1 MKNCISLDGEWTLLW
16 KGTDGNEVCV
26 LGETPGC
33 VHTDLIDNGIISD
46 IFYRDNPQKIQW
58 IENEDFTY
66 KRKFFV
72 EKKQDNAYLEFD
84 GLDTYCDVFLNGQK
98 VGSGDDMFTPYA
110 FNVDGVV
117 KQGENE
123 VEVRFYS
130 PIKKVE
136 GLPLRDGAFTR
147 ERMNTR
153 RVQCTYGWDW
163 VDRFVTMGIY
173 RSSRLVFRKS
183 NEIDN
188 IYVYTSDVN
197 KYCALVH
204 LDVTLRDFVA
214 DKTQVNITVTSP
226 DNDVV
231 FEKTRVALAPS
242 LSENIFIPSPKL
254 WYPSGYGEQPLYTVK
269 VWTENS
275 CVEQKLGIRTLVVLQ
290 IDDADGSEDRQKALY
305 IQSLDEFKDSDKNK
319 KSACF
324 TVLVNGIK
332 IMCKGGNWVPCE
344 PFPSSE
350 SAEKITRLLQLGID
364 AGVNM
369 IRVWGGGIFEQD
381 HFYNECDRLGILV
394 TQDFLMACGTYPE
407 EEQWFIDALKS
418 EARCATLRLRNHACL
433 AFWSGDNENA
443 VRGSENRDDFPGYR
457 SAVYGIEPVVKS
469 LDPRRDFFPSSPY
482 GGDNYCSPTRGTTH
496 NTFYLGPIFEYIKDN
511 DMRDYHAFFDKFLA
525 RFCAEQAAMGASFA
539 SSIKK
544 YMTDEDI
551 YGESSYML
559 EYHTKNNPG
568 LPLTLYGYT
577 EVMAQKI
584 FGEFK
589 NGADR
594 LLKMQMLHCEWT
606 RITFELYRRNKGYA
620 WGLIYWMFNDCWP
633 AASGWSFVDYYACPK
648 PAYYTFARC
657 AKPVMA
663 SVSREKSK
671 TTVHVCNDSLKKVNG
686 KGVVYVYDTAK
697 KRKTNEVKFDFTVE
711 ENGVTKAYEGDVNFA
726 NGNSVIICDIT
737 SDGGDDR
744 AMAIQN
750 RYCDLPIRYDDYEV
764 VESEDEI
771 TVTANSFTP
780 FVMLDTPYLLS
791 ENCFALLAG
800 ESKTVKKVQKL

>member
-1 MKNCISLDGEWTLLW
+1 
-16 KGTDGNEVCV
+16 
-26 LGETPGC
+26 
-33 VHTDLIDNGIISD
+33 
-46 IFYRDNPQKIQW
+46 
-58 IENEDFTY
+58 
-66 KRKFFV
+66 
-72 EKKQDNAYLEFD
+72 
-84 GLDTYCDVFLNGQK
+84 
-98 VGSGDDMFTPYA
+98 
-110 FNVDGVV
+110 
-117 KQGENE
+117 
-123 VEVRFYS
+123 
-130 PIKKVE
+130 VE

-290 IDDADGSEDRQKALY
+290 IDDADGSNDRQKALY
-305 IQSLDEFKDSDKNK
+305 IQSLDEFKDSDKNE

-407 EEQWFIDALKS
+407 EEQWFIDALKR
-418 EARCATLRLRNHACL
+418 EAKYATLRLRNHVCL

-663 SVSREKSK
+663 SVSHEKGK
-671 TTVHVCNDSLKKVNG
+671 TTVHVCNDSLVSVSGNG
-686 KGVVYVYDTAK
+686 VIYKYDVVKNCKSDCV
-697 KRKTNEVKFDFTVE
+697 EFDFNVG
-711 ENGVTKAYEGDVNFA
+711 ENATMLAFESEKLTLGENEIFV
-726 NGNSVIICDIT
+726 CDI
-737 SDGGDDR
+737 SYDGKTDR
-744 AMAIQN
+744 AICLKN
-750 RYCDLPIRYDDYEV
+750 RYCDLPVIYDDYVISESENEV
-764 VESEDEI
+764 V
-771 TVTANSFTP
+771 VTANSFTP
-780 FVMLDTPYLLS
+780 FVMIDLPYLLD
-791 ENCFALLAG
+791 ENCFTLLAG
-800 ESKTVKKVQKL
+800 ESKTVKKIRNL

>member
-1 MKNCISLDGEWTLLW
+1 M
-16 KGTDGNEVCV
+16 
-26 LGETPGC
+26 
-33 VHTDLIDNGIISD
+33 
-46 IFYRDNPQKIQW
+46 
-58 IENEDFTY
+58 
-66 KRKFFV
+66 
-72 EKKQDNAYLEFD
+72 
-84 GLDTYCDVFLNGQK
+84 
-98 VGSGDDMFTPYA
+98 
-110 FNVDGVV
+110 
-117 KQGENE
+117 
-123 VEVRFYS
+123 
-130 PIKKVE
+130 
-136 GLPLRDGAFTR
+136 
-147 ERMNTR
+147 
-153 RVQCTYGWDW
+153 
-163 VDRFVTMGIY
+163 
-173 RSSRLVFRKS
+173 
-183 NEIDN
+183 
-188 IYVYTSDVN
+188 
-197 KYCALVH
+197 
-204 LDVTLRDFVA
+204 A

-231 FEKTRVALAPS
+231 FEKTRVALVPT

-290 IDDADGSEDRQKALY
+290 IDDADGSNDRQKALY
-305 IQSLDEFKDSDKNK
+305 IQSLDEFKDSDKNN

-511 DMRDYHAFFDKFLA
+511 DMRDYRAFFDKFLA

-663 SVSREKSK
+663 SVSHEKSK
-671 TTVHVCNDSLKKVNG
+671 TTVHVCNDSLVSVSGNG
-686 KGVVYVYDTAK
+686 VIYKYDVVKNCKSDCA
-697 KRKTNEVKFDFTVE
+697 EFDFNVG
-711 ENGVTKAYEGDVNFA
+711 ENAVMLAFESEKLTLDDSEFFV
-726 NGNSVIICDIT
+726 CDI
-737 SDGGDDR
+737 SYDGKTDR
-744 AMAIQN
+744 AICLKN
-750 RYCDLPIRYDDYEV
+750 RYCDLPVIYDDYVISESENEV
-764 VESEDEI
+764 V
-771 TVTANSFTP
+771 VTAKSFTP
-780 FVMLDTPYLLS
+780 FVMIDLPYLLD

-800 ESKTVKKVQKL
+800 ESKTVKKIRNL